1 MILPQLQDE
10 IGQIVILVL
19 TLTVARFII
28 KHFLASVVRRA
39 LRTHQFESM
48 FAEQKREETLISIIG
63 TALTI
68 LVWVISLVGLLTIFH
83 VNIAGLLT
91 GAGVVGVVVG
101 LGAQNAIKDF
111 VAGLFVLIE
120 NQYRIGDIVTLGDVS
135 GVVEKI
141 TLRITKLRDL
151 DGNIHIIPNGTVS
164 VITNSTF
171 EWSAV
176 NMDISISYSS
186 DIEIVKKVI
195 NSTSKKMASDPA
207 WKDQI
212 IEPLEFLRI
221 DGFGDS
227 AVIVK
232 ALGKVKPGRQW
243 GVAGEFRARLKEAFS
258 ENNIEI
264 PFPQRVI
271 HQADKK

>member
-1 MILPQLQDE
+1 MSLPQIQNE
-10 IGQIVILVL
+10 IGQIALLAFSLI
-19 TLTVARFII
+19 VARFII
-28 KHFLASVVRRA
+28 KHFLASVVWRA
-39 LRTHQFESM
+39 IRTHKFESM
-48 FAEQKREETLISIIG
+48 FAEQKRAETLISIIG

-68 LVWVISLVGLLTIFH
+68 LVWVIGLVGLLTIFH

-91 GAGVVGVVVG
+91 GAGVIGVVVG

-111 VAGLFVLIE
+111 VAGLFILIE
-120 NQYRIGDIVTLGDVS
+120 NQYRIGDIITLGDVS

-151 DGNIHIIPNGTVS
+151 DGNMHIIPNGTVN
-164 VITNSTF
+164 VITNRTC

-176 NMDISISYSS
+176 NMDIGISYDS
-186 DIEIVKKVI
+186 DIEVVKKVI
-195 NSTSKKMASDPA
+195 NNTSKKMASDPA

-221 DGFGDS
+221 EGFGDS

-232 ALGKVKPGRQW
+232 ALGKVKPGKQW
-243 GVAGEFRARLKEAFS
+243 GVAGEFRARLKVAFS
-258 ENNIEI
+258 ENSIEI

-271 HQADKK
+271 HQADKI